1 MVMAIQDN
9 QIYCHHIWSSSYDWR
24 CPKCGMHMQTYVEM
38 KRVMEETEKD
48 PLFIKLKE
56 EARRQK

>member
-1 MVMAIQDN
+1 
-9 QIYCHHIWSSSYDWR
+9 
-24 CPKCGMHMQTYVEM
+24 MQTYVEM